1 MASVRSRLRGRVQ
14 RGETIVA
21 PGAYDPL
28 SARVVQALGFSTV
41 YTGGYMTGA
50 HTSITEPLLTLTEQV
65 EVAQKVARAV
75 DLPVLA
81 DAGAGY
87 GDPLHVMR
95 CVREFEAAGIA
106 GIHIEDQV
114 YPKRASYHK
123 GLEHIVPL
131 EEFVERM
138 TYALQARR
146 DPDFLIIG
154 RTDAFSAVEG
164 SRDEL
169 VRRGL
174 ALKDL
179 GVDAVMP
186 RGVRARE
193 DLTFF
198 RKEVPGVPLLVIAG
212 GIKSSSTPPHRRSW
226 LRMPCWKPTSTS
238 KTRGCS
244 TSMRGVS
251 LNCGGASRSSSV
263 CRSITKW
270 KQPRPRKGARLR
282 RSITDDESVVVPC
295 MVIFAVGTR
304 ARARSLCAAD
314 KSIAVLP
321 GQPCHRA
328 GGGRPVRPG
337 GALFQA
343 PAPAASLPRGR
354 GWSAERDAH
363 AWRVTAI

>member
-1 MASVRSRLRGRVQ
+1 MASVRSSLRESLQ

-28 SARVVQALGFSTV
+28 SARVVQALGFAAV

-75 DLPVLA
+75 NLPVIA

-131 EEFVERM
+131 PEFVERM
-138 TYALQARR
+138 SYALKARR
-146 DPDFLIIG
+146 DPDFLLIG

-164 SRDEL
+164 SREEL

-174 ALKDL
+174 ALKEL

-186 RGVRARE
+186 RGARARE
-193 DLTFF
+193 DLAFF

-212 GIKSSSTPPHRRSW
+212 ADDISVQEYTDLGYQIIIYATTPAVVAAIALLETYQH
-226 LRMPCWKPTSTS
+226 LKDT
-238 KTRGCS
+238 GL
-244 TSMRGVS
+244 
-251 LNCGGASRSSSV
+251 LNINAQRV
-263 CRSITKW
+263 
-270 KQPRPRKGARLR
+270 AELR
-282 RSITDDESVVVPC
+282 RRVEELI
-295 MVIFAVGTR
+295 
-304 ARARSLCAAD
+304 
-314 KSIAVLP
+314 
-321 GQPCHRA
+321 
-328 GGGRPVRPG
+328 
-337 GALFQA
+337 
-343 PAPAASLPRGR
+343 SLPEYYAVEAATTEKG
-354 GWSAERDAH
+354 SASPTDRH
-363 AWRVTAI
+363 

>member
-1 MASVRSRLRGRVQ
+1 MASVRSRLRAKLQ

-28 SARVVQALGFSTV
+28 SARVVQALGFAAV

-65 EVAQKVARAV
+65 EVAQKVAHVV
-75 DLPVLA
+75 DLPVIA

-131 EEFVERM
+131 PEFVERM
-138 TYALQARR
+138 RYALQARR
-146 DPDFLIIG
+146 DADFLIIG

-164 SRDEL
+164 SREEL
-169 VRRGL
+169 IRRAM

-193 DLTFF
+193 DLAFF

-212 GIKSSSTPPHRRSW
+212 ADDISVQEYAELGYQIIIYATTPAVVAAIALMDTYQHLKDTGLLNINAQRVAE
-226 LRMPCWKPTSTS
+226 LRQ
-238 KTRGCS
+238 R
-244 TSMRGVS
+244 VEE
-251 LNCGGASRSSSV
+251 L
-263 CRSITKW
+263 I
-270 KQPRPRKGARLR
+270 
-282 RSITDDESVVVPC
+282 
-295 MVIFAVGTR
+295 
-304 ARARSLCAAD
+304 
-314 KSIAVLP
+314 
-321 GQPCHRA
+321 
-328 GGGRPVRPG
+328 
-337 GALFQA
+337 
-343 PAPAASLPRGR
+343 SLPEYYAVEAATTEKG
-354 GWSAERDAH
+354 S
-363 AWRVTAI
+363 TAPTEHHR

>member
-14 RGETIVA
+14 RGETVVA

-41 YTGGYMTGA
+41 YT
-50 HTSITEPLLTLTEQV
+50 SITEPLLTLTEQV
-65 EVAQKVARAV
+65 EVAQRVARAV

-212 GIKSSSTPPHRRSW
+212 ADDISVQEYADLGYQIIIYATTPAVVAANALLETYHH
-226 LRMPCWKPTSTS
+226 LKDT
-238 KTRGCS
+238 GL
-244 TSMRGVS
+244 
-251 LNCGGASRSSSV
+251 LN
-263 CRSITKW
+263 ITA
-270 KQPRPRKGARLR
+270 QQVAELR
-282 RSITDDESVVVPC
+282 RRVEELI
-295 MVIFAVGTR
+295 
-304 ARARSLCAAD
+304 
-314 KSIAVLP
+314 
-321 GQPCHRA
+321 
-328 GGGRPVRPG
+328 
-337 GALFQA
+337 
-343 PAPAASLPRGR
+343 SLPEYYEVEAATTEKG
-354 GWSAERDAH
+354 S
-363 AWRVTAI
+363 TAPTEHHR

>member
-1 MASVRSRLRGRVQ
+1 MMPSVRQGLHERLQ

-28 SARVVQALGFSTV
+28 SARVVQALGFAAV

-50 HTSITEPLLTLTEQV
+50 HTAITEPLLTLTEQV
-65 EVAQKVARAV
+65 DVAKKVVHAV
-75 DLPVLA
+75 ELPVLT

-95 CVREFEAAGIA
+95 CVREFEAAGLA

-131 EEFVERM
+131 QEFVERM
-138 TYALQARR
+138 TYALKARR

-174 ALKDL
+174 TLKEL

-193 DLTFF
+193 DLAFF
-198 RKEVPGVPLLVIAG
+198 RKAVPDVPLLVIAG
-212 GIKSSSTPPHRRSW
+212 TDDISVQEYADLGYQIIIYATTPAIVAAHA
-226 LRMPCWKPTSTS
+226 LMETYQHLKDT
-238 KTRGCS
+238 GL
-244 TSMRGVS
+244 
-251 LNCGGASRSSSV
+251 LN
-263 CRSITKW
+263 ITA
-270 KQPRPRKGARLR
+270 PRVAELR
-282 RSITDDESVVVPC
+282 RRVEELISLPEYY
-295 MVIFAVGTR
+295 AVE
-304 ARARSLCAAD
+304 AATTE
-314 KSIAVLP
+314 K
-321 GQPCHRA
+321 
-328 GGGRPVRPG
+328 GRTAPG
-337 GALFQA
+337 G
-343 PAPAASLPRGR
+343 PP
-354 GWSAERDAH
+354 
-363 AWRVTAI
+363 

>member
-1 MASVRSRLRGRVQ
+1 MPSVRSNLRDRLQ

-28 SARVVQALGFSTV
+28 SARVVQALGFAAV

-75 DLPVLA
+75 DLPVLT

-123 GLEHIVPL
+123 GLEHIVPMP
-131 EEFVERM
+131 EFVERM
-138 TYALQARR
+138 TYALKARR

-164 SRDEL
+164 SRAEL
-169 VRRGL
+169 IQRGL
-174 ALKDL
+174 TLKEL

-193 DLTFF
+193 DLAFF
-198 RKEVPGVPLLVIAG
+198 RKEVPGVSLMVIAG
-212 GIKSSSTPPHRRSW
+212 ADDISVREYVDLGYQIIIYATTPAIVAANALMETYQH
-226 LRMPCWKPTSTS
+226 LKDT
-238 KTRGCS
+238 GL
-244 TSMRGVS
+244 
-251 LNCGGASRSSSV
+251 LNINAQRV
-263 CRSITKW
+263 
-270 KQPRPRKGARLR
+270 AELR
-282 RSITDDESVVVPC
+282 RRVEELI
-295 MVIFAVGTR
+295 
-304 ARARSLCAAD
+304 
-314 KSIAVLP
+314 
-321 GQPCHRA
+321 
-328 GGGRPVRPG
+328 
-337 GALFQA
+337 
-343 PAPAASLPRGR
+343 SLPEYYEVEAATTEKGN
-354 GWSAERDAH
+354 
-363 AWRVTAI
+363 AISTGHH

>member
-1 MASVRSRLRGRVQ
+1 MASVSNRLRAKLQ

-28 SARVVQALGFSTV
+28 SARVVQALGFAAV

-75 DLPVLA
+75 DLPVIA

-131 EEFVERM
+131 QEFVERLR
-138 TYALQARR
+138 YALQARR
-146 DPDFLIIG
+146 EPDFLIIG

-164 SRDEL
+164 SREEL
-169 VRRGL
+169 VRRGMT
-174 ALKDL
+174 LKDL

-193 DLTFF
+193 DLAFF

-212 GIKSSSTPPHRRSW
+212 ADDISVQEYADLGYQIIIYATTPAVVAAHA
-226 LRMPCWKPTSTS
+226 LLETYQYLKDT
-238 KTRGCS
+238 GL
-244 TSMRGVS
+244 
-251 LNCGGASRSSSV
+251 LNIDAQRV
-263 CRSITKW
+263 
-270 KQPRPRKGARLR
+270 AELR
-282 RSITDDESVVVPC
+282 RRVEDLI
-295 MVIFAVGTR
+295 
-304 ARARSLCAAD
+304 
-314 KSIAVLP
+314 
-321 GQPCHRA
+321 
-328 GGGRPVRPG
+328 
-337 GALFQA
+337 
-343 PAPAASLPRGR
+343 SLPEYYEVEAATTEKG
-354 GWSAERDAH
+354 S
-363 AWRVTAI
+363 TAPSEHH

>member
-1 MASVRSRLRGRVQ
+1 MASVRSRLRAKLQ
-14 RGETIVA
+14 RGDTIVA

-28 SARVVQALGFSTV
+28 SARVVQALDFAAV

-75 DLPVLA
+75 DLPVLT

-123 GLEHIVPL
+123 GLEHIVPMQ
-131 EEFVERM
+131 EFVERM
-138 TYALQARR
+138 SYALKARR

-193 DLTFF
+193 DLAFF
-198 RKEVPGVPLLVIAG
+198 REEVPGVPLLVIAG
-212 GIKSSSTPPHRRSW
+212 ADDISVQEYADLGYQIIIYATTPAVVAANALLETYRHLKDTGLLNIDARR
-226 LRMPCWKPTSTS
+226 
-238 KTRGCS
+238 
-244 TSMRGVS
+244 V
-251 LNCGGASRSSSV
+251 AE
-263 CRSITKW
+263 
-270 KQPRPRKGARLR
+270 LR
-282 RSITDDESVVVPC
+282 RRVEELI
-295 MVIFAVGTR
+295 
-304 ARARSLCAAD
+304 
-314 KSIAVLP
+314 
-321 GQPCHRA
+321 
-328 GGGRPVRPG
+328 
-337 GALFQA
+337 
-343 PAPAASLPRGR
+343 SLPEYYEVEAATTEKG
-354 GWSAERDAH
+354 SAAPSEH
-363 AWRVTAI
+363 H

>member
-1 MASVRSRLRGRVQ
+1 MPSVRSNLRERLQ

-28 SARVVQALGFSTV
+28 SARVVQALGFSAV

-75 DLPVLA
+75 DLPVLT

-114 YPKRASYHK
+114 YPKRASYHR
-123 GLEHIVPL
+123 GLEHIVPMQ
-131 EEFVERM
+131 EFVERM
-138 TYALQARR
+138 TYALKARR

-164 SRDEL
+164 SREEL

-174 ALKDL
+174 TLKEL

-193 DLTFF
+193 ELAFF

-212 GIKSSSTPPHRRSW
+212 ADDISVQEYADLGYQIIIYATTPAIVAANALMETYQHLKDTGLLNINAQRVADLRR
-226 LRMPCWKPTSTS
+226 RVEEFA
-238 KTRGCS
+238 KTKFHARAGFTFCI
-244 TSMRGVS
+244 R
-251 LNCGGASRSSSV
+251 LNCRMSSV
-263 CRSITKW
+263 IN
-270 KQPRPRKGARLR
+270 KGTTQQAQLR
-282 RSITDDESVVVPC
+282 VMATSFTGFR
-295 MVIFAVGTR
+295 
-304 ARARSLCAAD
+304 
-314 KSIAVLP
+314 
-321 GQPCHRA
+321 
-328 GGGRPVRPG
+328 
-337 GALFQA
+337 
-343 PAPAASLPRGR
+343 
-354 GWSAERDAH
+354 
-363 AWRVTAI
+363 

>member
-1 MASVRSRLRGRVQ
+1 MASVRSRLRTRLE
-14 RGETIVA
+14 RGETVVA

-28 SARVVQALGFSTV
+28 SARVVQALGFPAV

-95 CVREFEAAGIA
+95 CVREFEASGIA

-123 GLEHIVPL
+123 GLEHIIPL

-169 VRRGL
+169 VRRGVT
-174 ALKDL
+174 LKDL

-193 DLTFF
+193 DLAFF

-212 GIKSSSTPPHRRSW
+212 ADDISVQEYADLGYQIIIYATTPAVVAASALLDTYQHLKDTGLLNIDARR
-226 LRMPCWKPTSTS
+226 
-238 KTRGCS
+238 
-244 TSMRGVS
+244 V
-251 LNCGGASRSSSV
+251 AE
-263 CRSITKW
+263 
-270 KQPRPRKGARLR
+270 LR
-282 RSITDDESVVVPC
+282 RRVEDLI
-295 MVIFAVGTR
+295 
-304 ARARSLCAAD
+304 
-314 KSIAVLP
+314 
-321 GQPCHRA
+321 
-328 GGGRPVRPG
+328 
-337 GALFQA
+337 
-343 PAPAASLPRGR
+343 SLPEYYEVEAATTEKG
-354 GWSAERDAH
+354 SAAPSEH
-363 AWRVTAI
+363 H

>member
-1 MASVRSRLRGRVQ
+1 MASVRSRLRATLQ

-28 SARVVQALGFSTV
+28 SARVVQALGFSAV

-65 EVAQKVARAV
+65 EVAQKVAHAV
-75 DLPVLA
+75 NLPVIA

-95 CVREFEAAGIA
+95 CVREFEMAGIA

-131 EEFVERM
+131 QEFVERM
-138 TYALQARR
+138 SYALKARQ

-164 SRDEL
+164 SPEEL
-169 VRRGL
+169 IRRGL
-174 ALKDL
+174 ALKEL

-193 DLTFF
+193 DLAFF

-212 GIKSSSTPPHRRSW
+212 ADDISVQEYADLGYQIIIYATTPAVVAANA
-226 LRMPCWKPTSTS
+226 LRETYQHLKDT
-238 KTRGCS
+238 GL
-244 TSMRGVS
+244 
-251 LNCGGASRSSSV
+251 LN
-263 CRSITKW
+263 ITA
-270 KQPRPRKGARLR
+270 QQVAELR
-282 RSITDDESVVVPC
+282 RRVEELISLAEYYAVEAATTEKES
-295 MVIFAVGTR
+295 T
-304 ARARSLCAAD
+304 
-314 KSIAVLP
+314 
-321 GQPCHRA
+321 
-328 GGGRPVRPG
+328 
-337 GALFQA
+337 A
-343 PAPAASLPRGR
+343 PT
-354 GWSAERDAH
+354 EH
-363 AWRVTAI
+363 H

>member
-1 MASVRSRLRGRVQ
+1 MRQQEHNLRGNIALQRRLTMPSVRSTLRARLQ

-28 SARVVQALGFSTV
+28 SARVVQALGFPAV

-75 DLPVLA
+75 DLPVLT

-123 GLEHIVPL
+123 GLEHIVPMQ
-131 EEFVERM
+131 EFVERM
-138 TYALQARR
+138 TYALKARR
-146 DPDFLIIG
+146 DPDFLIVG

-164 SRDEL
+164 SREEL

-174 ALKDL
+174 TLKEL

-193 DLTFF
+193 DLAFF
-198 RKEVPGVPLLVIAG
+198 RQAVPDVPLMVIAG
-212 GIKSSSTPPHRRSW
+212 ADDIAVQEYADLGYQIIINATTPAIVAANALMETYQH
-226 LRMPCWKPTSTS
+226 LKDT
-238 KTRGCS
+238 GL
-244 TSMRGVS
+244 
-251 LNCGGASRSSSV
+251 LNINAQQV
-263 CRSITKW
+263 
-270 KQPRPRKGARLR
+270 AALR
-282 RSITDDESVVVPC
+282 RRVEELI
-295 MVIFAVGTR
+295 
-304 ARARSLCAAD
+304 SLPEYYEVEAATTE
-314 KSIAVLP
+314 KGSTA
-321 GQPCHRA
+321 
-328 GGGRPVRPG
+328 PG
-337 GALFQA
+337 GH
-343 PAPAASLPRGR
+343 P
-354 GWSAERDAH
+354 
-363 AWRVTAI
+363 